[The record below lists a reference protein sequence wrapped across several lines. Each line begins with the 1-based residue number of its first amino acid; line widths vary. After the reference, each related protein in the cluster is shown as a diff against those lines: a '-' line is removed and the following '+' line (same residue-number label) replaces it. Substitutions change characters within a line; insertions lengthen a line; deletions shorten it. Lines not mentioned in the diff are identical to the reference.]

1 MTYVPSFLKDR
12 TYSEILFVAGGLTIL
27 VLVVGFLI
35 F

>member
-12 TYSEILFVAGGLTIL
+12 TYSEILFGAGGLTIL
-27 VLVVGFLI
+27 VLVVSFLL